1 MKSFL
6 CSCALAITAAG
17 TANAQAVV
25 GRNESTHTV
34 SERLSAGDRLR
45 VATPNGEVTIS
56 ESSGSEVEVRIEKTT
71 ERGSSISDIGVIVR
85 RVSGGLVVCAVYNDD
100 DECDME
106 RGYQHAGRGR
116 RGWQN
121 SRTHARLIVRVPAG
135 VSLRASTGNGDMSVS
150 GAVSEVNA
158 SSGNGQV
165 RITGTA
171 GKVTAHTG
179 NGRVTVEGARG
190 SVEANTGNGDVRVST
205 SSGPVSVSSGNGDID
220 VSMDRLE
227 RSSAMSFT
235 TGNGRISLLVPE
247 GFGAEVNGSTGSGKI
262 FTDFPI
268 QLVGSIN
275 PRRIRGTLGSGG
287 EPLEVR
293 TGNGD
298 VEIRR
303 RR

>member
-6 CSCALAITAAG
+6 CSCALVVIASG
-17 TANAQAVV
+17 TATAQSVV

-34 SERLSAGDRLR
+34 RQRLNSGDRLR

-56 ESSGSEVEVRIEKTT
+56 ESAGSEVEVRVEKTT
-71 ERGSSISDIGVIVR
+71 ERGSSLTDIGVVVR
-85 RVSGGLVVCAVYNDD
+85 RVSGALVVCAVYEDD

-106 RGYQHAGRGR
+106 RGYQQARRGR
-116 RGWQN
+116 RGWDN
-121 SRTHARLIVRVPAG
+121 SRTHARLIVQVPIG
-135 VSLRASTGNGDMSVS
+135 VSVRASTGNGEMSIS
-150 GAVSEVNA
+150 GAVSEVDA
-158 SSGNGQV
+158 SSGNGRV
-165 RITGTA
+165 LISGTA
-171 GKVTAHTG
+171 GKVSVRTG

-190 SVEANTGNGDVRVST
+190 AVEANTGNGDVRVST
-205 SSGPVSVSSGNGDID
+205 SSGPVSVHSGNGDIE
-220 VSMDRLE
+220 VSMDRVE
-227 RSSAMSFT
+227 RASAMTFT
-235 TGNGRISLLVPE
+235 TGNGRISLTVPA
-247 GFGAEVNGSTGSGKI
+247 GFGAEINGSTGSGRI
-262 FTDFPI
+262 STDLPI

-287 EPLEVR
+287 EALEIR